1 MQNAGSW
8 QPPSRGWCVKVPDG
22 GGAARSAPSRPN
34 PDVTVSE
41 WNCWLLAAAG
51 HRTGDAPAPALPP
64 FMPWTSHYSRSM
76 AADQL
81 SGPSVG
87 DKFWKNVRHCSKFP
101 WIWRNARVQLS
112 IWYVKFL
119 GHFSESCLWRYRI
132 KTKYTL
138 IRETNIILVLGVGW
152 MFDTTEIKDKSEDI
166 LSICDDWGPNQPF
179 VYLSFSKAWPPI
191 NIIDILYLIV

>member
-1 MQNAGSW
+1 MAAVRLGLLPLVLILASLCQNETAG
-8 QPPSRGWCVKVPDG
+8 
-22 GGAARSAPSRPN
+22 
-34 PDVTVSE
+34 
-41 WNCWLLAAAG
+41 CWRLLD
-51 HRTGDAPAPALPP
+51 TGDAPAPALPP
-64 FMPWTSHYSRSM
+64 FMPWTSHYSHSM

-138 IRETNIILVLGVGW
+138 IRETIILVLAVGW
-152 MFDTTEIKDKSEDI
+152 MLDNTEIKVKDESEDI
-166 LSICDDWGPNQPF
+166 LSIYYVTTADQTF
-179 VYLSFSKAWPPI
+179 LSLFSRHGQQ
-191 NIIDILYLIV
+191 IL

>member
-1 MQNAGSW
+1 MQNAWRSW

-22 GGAARSAPSRPN
+22 GGAARSAPSRPD

-64 FMPWTSHYSRSM
+64 FMPWTSHYSYSYSM

-81 SGPSVG
+81 SAPSVG
-87 DKFWKNVRHCSKFP
+87 DNFWKNVRHCSKFP

-152 MFDTTEIKDKSEDI
+152 MFDTTEIKDESEDI
-166 LSICDDWGPNQPF
+166 LSIYYVTTGDQTF
-179 VYLSFSKAWPPI
+179 LSVFFRH
-191 NIIDILYLIV
+191 DQQIL